1 MLQMRHGLIVLL
13 STTTLCLLGVPLMP
27 QIILLFVVWCYIE
40 QRFLKCAILTAPRD
54 HGERFVNRAL
64 GFGKRDHRELAFPMK
79 STLYRGLWM
88 LFTMQ
93 WKLWRLSRQQCTVH
107 KLFDIVASR
116 TPDSVALEEVESGQ
130 TWTFAQLQ
138 WHSMRLAGYFREEC
152 NLHPGDVVA
161 LFLPNSA
168 YYVIYILSLSRIG
181 VIPALINFNLR
192 LDSLAHCIRVSNANS
207 IIVGESLIQVFKE
220 ALPCF
225 SKQTIPVIYAHIK
238 NKQFGKLG
246 ANFIDLNAELENSSA
261 ELVKSI
267 PEVGFK
273 SILFYIFTSGTT
285 GMPKAATITHARYF
299 LMALGVHLAFSI
311 RKSDRIYVTM
321 PMYHTAAIILGIGQT
336 LLSGCTCIIRS
347 RFSASQYW
355 HDCLRYRCTAAQY
368 IGEMCRYLL
377 LQPPKEIDRKHGV
390 RLMYGNGLRIQIWKE
405 FVKRFG
411 IEKIGEFYG
420 STEGN
425 TSVLNIDNHVGACG
439 FMTIYSFLSIVY
451 PIALIK
457 VDETTG
463 ELMRDER
470 GLCIRCKPGES
481 GEMVGRIIRGNPL
494 KDFTGYVCDSDSQ
507 KKITRDVFRKNDI
520 AFRSGDILYYDELGY
535 LFFKDRTGD
544 TYRWKGE
551 NVSTTEVEGLI
562 QKITSHNDAVVYGV
576 SVPGY
581 EGRAGM
587 AAIVDLNSTL
597 DVNHLHEQ
605 MTIFLPKYAQPIFLR
620 ICQKVTSTSTYKL
633 CKTELVKEGF
643 NPVSC
648 ISDQLYV
655 LNHEKDAYEVLDAL
669 KYQDIIEGRM
679 NI

>member
-1 MLQMRHGLIVLL
+1 MRHGLIVLL
-13 STTTLCLLGVPLMP
+13 STTILWLLGVPLMP
-27 QIILLFVVWCYIE
+27 QIILWLVVWCYIE

-54 HGERFVNRAL
+54 V
-64 GFGKRDHRELAFPMK
+64 K
-79 STLYRGLWM
+79 GLWM
-88 LFTMQ
+88 LFKIQ
-93 WKLWRLSRQQCTVH
+93 LKLWRLSRQQYTVH

-116 TPDSVALEEVESGQ
+116 TPDKVALEEVESGQ

-138 WHSMRLAGYFREEC
+138 WYSMRLAGYFREEC
-152 NLHPGDVVA
+152 NLKPGDVVA

-192 LDSLAHCIRVSNANS
+192 LDSLAHCIRVSNANC

-238 NKQFGKLG
+238 NKHFGKLG

-261 ELVKSI
+261 ALMKSV

-273 SILFYIFTSGTT
+273 SVLFYIFTSGTT

-299 LMALGVHLAFSI
+299 LMALGVHSAFSI

-355 HDCLRYRCTAAQY
+355 RDCLQYRCTAAQY

-377 LQPPKEIDRKHGV
+377 LQPPKEIDRRHGI
-390 RLMYGNGLRIQIWKE
+390 RLMYGNGLRIQIWSE

-439 FMTIYSFLSIVY
+439 FMTIYSFLSVVY

-535 LFFKDRTGD
+535 LFYKDRTGD

-562 QKITSHNDAVVYGV
+562 QKITSHSDAVVYGV

-597 DVNHLHEQ
+597 DLNSLHQQ
-605 MTIFLPKYAQPIFLR
+605 MTIYLPKYAQPIFLR

-648 ISDQLYV
+648 NSDQLYV
-655 LNHEKDAYEVLDAL
+655 LNQEKDAYEILDAL

>member
-1 MLQMRHGLIVLL
+1 MRHGLIVLL
-13 STTTLCLLGVPLMP
+13 STTTLCLLGVPLML

-54 HGERFVNRAL
+54 A
-64 GFGKRDHRELAFPMK
+64 K
-79 STLYRGLWM
+79 GLWM
-88 LFTMQ
+88 LFRMQ

-161 LFLPNSA
+161 L
-168 YYVIYILSLSRIG
+168 
-181 VIPALINFNLR
+181 
-192 LDSLAHCIRVSNANS
+192 
-207 IIVGESLIQVFKE
+207 
-220 ALPCF
+220 
-225 SKQTIPVIYAHIK
+225 
-238 NKQFGKLG
+238 
-246 ANFIDLNAELENSSA
+246 
-261 ELVKSI
+261 
-267 PEVGFK
+267 
-273 SILFYIFTSGTT
+273 
-285 GMPKAATITHARYF
+285 YF

-377 LQPPKEIDRKHGV
+377 LQPPKEIDRKHGI